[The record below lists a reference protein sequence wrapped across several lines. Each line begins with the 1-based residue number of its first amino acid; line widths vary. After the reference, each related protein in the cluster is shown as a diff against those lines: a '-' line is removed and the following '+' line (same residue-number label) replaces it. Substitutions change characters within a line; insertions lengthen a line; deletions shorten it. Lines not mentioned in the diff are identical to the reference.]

1 MYAPRPP
8 GATRRSAPLDRSFQN
23 VQLATMA
30 RAKEFDPDTAT
41 EAAMQLF
48 WCRGYEATSVD
59 DLVRH
64 LGIGRGSLY
73 ATFGSKHA
81 LYLRALDRYR
91 AHAATHVVDVIRG
104 ATGVRPLV
112 RQLLEGQVAEHVR
125 DPERR
130 GCMMA
135 NAAAERGGCDADA
148 AWRVGASFAAIEDA
162 LAGVFDRARGTGEIA
177 AEHDA
182 RALARFVVTT
192 MQGLAVR
199 VKATPDRAALQDS
212 IEVALLALG

>member
-1 MYAPRPP
+1 MYAARPP
-8 GATRRSAPLDRSFQN
+8 GATRRRAPLDRSFQN
-23 VQLATMA
+23 AQIPRMA
-30 RAKEFDPDTAT
+30 RTKEFDPDAAV

-64 LGIGRGSLY
+64 LGVGRGSLY

-91 AHAATHVVDVIRG
+91 AHADAHVVSVIRG
-104 ATGVRPLV
+104 AAEVRPLV
-112 RQLLEGQVAEHVR
+112 RGLLEGQVAEHVR

-135 NAAAERGGCDADA
+135 NAATERGGCDAET
-148 AWRVGASFAAIEDA
+148 AWRVGANFAAIEDA
-162 LAGVFDRARGTGEIA
+162 LVVAIERARATGEIGLDR
-177 AEHDA
+177 DA
-182 RALARFVVTT
+182 RAVARFVVTT

-199 VKATPDRAALQDS
+199 AKADPDRAALQDS